1 MPARGNESV
10 EQEPPVAVETTVL
23 AIRAKTV
30 AWILLAAVLLI
41 TLTSLAVR
49 FLQYV
54 DYGTVSSAVRALVD
68 VGEEDNIPTWYPT
81 YQG

>member
-10 EQEPPVAVETTVL
+10 EQEPPVDVETTVL

-49 FLQYV
+49 FLQ
-54 DYGTVSSAVRALVD
+54 
-68 VGEEDNIPTWYPT
+68 
-81 YQG
+81 